1 VRSIVHAVA
10 FLRRERAAWPF
21 AAVPIVVLALLF
33 GVSAYVALAVVAPG
47 VAARLPEGTSI
58 VREILQVLLPIGA
71 AVAAIL
77 VGFTAA
83 VWLTPV
89 LSAPALD
96 ELVAL
101 RLKDLGAPHLE
112 PASFVTQIVCGFKAQ
127 ALALLVGVPLVGMLW
142 VTSLV
147 VPPLMVVTLPL
158 KVVVLSATV
167 TWGLL
172 DYPLSRR
179 GIRLRQRMALLAQG
193 KWAALGFGAVFA
205 VLFTV
210 PLLGIVFLPA
220 GVVAATD
227 LALRLS
233 ETRPLRS

>member
-1 VRSIVHAVA
+1 
-10 FLRRERAAWPF
+10 
-21 AAVPIVVLALLF
+21 
-33 GVSAYVALAVVAPG
+33 VVAP
-47 VAARLPEGTSI
+47 L
-58 VREILQVLLPIGA
+58 GA
-71 AVAAIL
+71 AIAALLAGFAAAI
-77 VGFTAA
+77 
-83 VWLTPV
+83 WLTPV

-112 PASFVTQIVCGFKAQ
+112 PASFVTQMLCGLKAQ
-127 ALALLVGVPLVGMLW
+127 ALALLVGVPLVGALW
-142 VTSLV
+142 VATLL

-158 KVVVLSATV
+158 KVLVLSATV

-179 GIRLRQRMALLAQG
+179 GVRLRRRIALLAQG

-220 GVVAATD
+220 GVVAATE

-233 ETRPLRS
+233 EART